1 MLFVG
6 KDRQKKKDRRQTQD
20 TGIAETCRE
29 FLFIT
34 YVNSCI
40 YLQNRVTER
49 SAGKVLVG
57 FKGLAQ
63 RLAHNRWFNKGLS
76 YFSNANFW
84 YSKLSITLTQMP
96 FFGLLLHYIF
106 AN

>member
-1 MLFVG
+1 MG
-6 KDRQKKKDRRQTQD
+6 KDRQKKEDRRQTQD

-34 YVNSCI
+34 YVNSSI

-63 RLAHNRWFNKGLS
+63 LLVHSRWFGKGLS
-76 YFSNANFW
+76 
-84 YSKLSITLTQMP
+84 
-96 FFGLLLHYIF
+96 
-106 AN
+106 